1 MEGKKINSFEEV
13 GAALGDL
20 TPKQV
25 YYLAKLGQKVLQING
40 TGLAPQLIGIATA
53 GLWDEAQADLTP
65 YLSALEVAKAVGEVH
80 ADELAEGLTLA
91 ELTGVTVENEM
102 YGVKKEGGAA

>member
-25 YYLAKLGQKVLQING
+25 FYLAKLGQKVLNIGG
-40 TGLAPQLIGIATA
+40 TETAPRLIGLATGVLYDQPGENVAAL
-53 GLWDEAQADLTP
+53 E
-65 YLSALEVAKAVGEVH
+65 ALEVAKAIAEVH

-91 ELTGVTVENEM
+91 ELTGVMIEDEQ
-102 YGVKKEGGAA
+102 YGQKQEGGAR